1 MKPVVLVV
9 ACCLAFVMSGCGS
22 DSGDSGDTVADPA
35 ASATLPTLPTQAATD
50 LPTTDLPTT
59 DPVLPDC
66 AQVWVAEAKLPRGY
80 TGCARTG
87 VDVLAEPILCE
98 YGLTIVTYGH
108 RFYATPGRVINDVG
122 NLKRSDK
129 YQRAL
134 ASCQG

>member
-9 ACCLAFVMSGCGS
+9 ACCLAFVLSGCGS

-50 LPTTDLPTT
+50 LPTTDPV
-59 DPVLPDC
+59 VLPDC